1 MDVPATSRRPVNEFE
16 LEVFNTVCPLF
27 CYFMCILENIFS
39 LRRLRNFLIYLCL
52 AALPSLLMAQSR
64 RDSLENEFK
73 KQSSDSVKVRI
84 LIKLAYEYQY
94 VDLKKAKSLAEDAI
108 TIAQRN
114 DLRAGESHAHET
126 LGALYTLSGD
136 YITALRHDN
145 KAYEIFSALNDSI
158 GLASIYNSIGDD
170 YFDIGEYDESYH
182 YYTQAYKIS
191 KQKGDSLLM
200 TISVHNWGR
209 VFKELGQFDAA
220 MDKLL
225 ISQKLSEQINDE
237 EGLPY
242 SLDEIGDIQLRK
254 QEYDAAL
261 STLTRSLRLTRKMN
275 IQILEPRTL
284 TKLAVIHLAKGNYD
298 KALAYYDSTSF
309 LHEKTNNELGN
320 AEVDLGKAKV
330 YAEQNKL
337 DAAIASVEKS
347 LAIARKLNART
358 LEAEC
363 FSQFTKLWEKKGDYQ
378 RSLQYLKQYK
388 QLEDSLFSHDMQQ
401 KLLREQVLF
410 ETEHKDT
417 QIAALKSQQ
426 DAIDEQLK
434 KQEFIRN
441 ILVVVMALSVILL
454 ATVYRSGQRRRQINK
469 LLLQHQEETERR
481 SEELERLNQVKDKFF
496 SIISHDLRSPINALS
511 GLLDLL
517 DKGAIRPDE
526 LPMHISELKTRFN
539 HTRTL
544 LNNLLD
550 WTLLQMDKL
559 NLQPTRIDLHKIV
572 DENIQLLSGMQN
584 KQIRMINNIPLLAI
598 AHADSNTTNLVF
610 RNLMTNAIKFTNDGG
625 EVLINGEQR
634 DGQWLISVKDNGIG
648 MNNDVLKILF
658 DKTAPY
664 TTRGTA
670 NEKGTGLGLILCKE
684 FVEKNGGKIWV
695 ESAEGRGSIFYFT
708 LPKAS

>member
-1 MDVPATSRRPVNEFE
+1 
-16 LEVFNTVCPLF
+16 
-27 CYFMCILENIFS
+27 MCILENIFS
-39 LRRLRNFLIYLCL
+39 VRSLRNPLIYICL
-52 AALPSLLMAQSR
+52 LLPFSLMAQSR
-64 RDSLENEFK
+64 IDSLERELQ
-73 KQSSDSVKVRI
+73 KQTSDSIKVRI
-84 LIKLAYEYQY
+84 YISLAYNYQY
-94 VDLKKAKSLAEDAI
+94 IDLKKAKSFAEDAI
-108 TIAQRN
+108 SLAQKN
-114 DLRAGESHAHET
+114 DLKRGESYAHET

-136 YITALRHDN
+136 YITALKHDN
-145 KAYEIFSALNDSI
+145 KAFEIFSSRKDSI

-170 YFDIGEYDESYH
+170 YFDIGEYDEAYH

-191 KQKGDSLLM
+191 KSKGDSLLM

-225 ISQKLSEQINDE
+225 ISQKLSEQIDDE

-261 STLTRSLRLTRKMN
+261 STLTRALRLTRELN

-284 TKLAVIHLAKGNYD
+284 TKLAVIHLHKKSFD
-298 KALAYYDSTSF
+298 KALAYYDSTNQ
-309 LHEKTNNELGN
+309 LHIKTNNQLGS
-320 AEVDLGKAKV
+320 AEVELGKAKV

-337 DAAIASVEKS
+337 DAALQSVEKS
-347 LAIARKLNART
+347 LLIARKLNART

-363 FSQFTKLWEKKGDYQ
+363 FNQFTRLWEKKGDYQ
-378 RSLQYLKQYK
+378 RSLKYLKQYK

-417 QIAALKSQQ
+417 QIAALRSQQ
-426 DAIDEQLK
+426 GAIDEQLK
-434 KQEFIRN
+434 RQEFIRN

-454 ATVYRSGQRRRQINK
+454 ATVYRSGQRRRQINT
-469 LLLQHQEETERR
+469 LLLQHQEEMEKR

-517 DKGAIRPDE
+517 DKGAISPEE
-526 LPMHISELKTRFN
+526 LPLHVGELKVRFN

-559 NLQPTRIDLHKIV
+559 NLQPTKIDLHKIV
-572 DENIQLLSGMQN
+572 EENIQLLGAVQT
-584 KQIRMINNIPLLAI
+584 KKITLTNNIPPLAL
-598 AHADSNTTNLVF
+598 AYADSNTINLVM

-625 EVLINGEQR
+625 DVVINAQQK
-634 DGQWLISVKDNGIG
+634 DNQWLVSVRDNGIG
-648 MNNDVLKILF
+648 MNHDVLKILF

-684 FVEKNGGKIWV
+684 FVEKNSGKIWV
-695 ESAEGRGSIFYFT
+695 ESTEGKGSTFYFT
-708 LPKAS
+708 LPRTS